1 MNSRVGSLEKAGH
14 RPGGGKVRIENRKLE
29 WSAGSKV
36 GSLKNASHR
45 AGGGNVQI
53 HSEKPDWQV
62 VSRVGSLKNVRHR
75 PGGGEKKIF
84 DDKDYLKQMSEVG
97 LARHSSGSSSLTGS
111 TWDSSKL
118 EVEPTTTTTTA
129 APLRSKRSVAGPGS
143 SFQSQ
148 IVRKLVRSETLI
160 HIFYVKSQCTDHVFL
175 QSPMSAG
182 Y

>member
-14 RPGGGKVRIENRKLE
+14 RPGGGQVRIENRKLE

-62 VSRVGSLKNVRHR
+62 VSRVGSLKNVKHR

-118 EVEPTTTTTTA
+118 EVEPTATA
-129 APLRSKRSVAGPGS
+129 AAAPPRSKRSVAGPGS

-148 IVRKLVRSETLI
+148 IVRKLVRSYSST
-160 HIFYVKSQCTDHVFL
+160 YVKPQCTDNVSL